1 MRVMKTRIHNQGSR
15 KTQTVLSNGQR
26 LRGWAGATFSY
37 ALVAILLVAQSGCVG
52 VTGAPKTGN
61 TTGPTPTSSLSS
73 TSLTFG
79 NVAIGSNTT
88 QTLTVTNS
96 GTATLTVSQLSV
108 SGTGFSLVGNT
119 SGISISP
126 SQAQT
131 FQIKFAPQTMG
142 NVTGNLTVT
151 SNDPTSPQT
160 IAMAGVGME
169 PQITLT
175 PSPLNFGSVAVGGS
189 VAQTVTL
196 ANTGNAPLSV
206 TAATASG
213 AGFSLKSISLPA
225 SLNPGQNL
233 SFSVQFAPTSAG
245 NASGSV
251 VFTNNMPANSPALAL
266 SGTAV
271 ASNAVL
277 TANPT
282 TVSFGT
288 VLVGSQGTQNIV
300 LSNTGTANL
309 TISTVTAS
317 GTGFSV
323 SGSTLPITLAQNQTT
338 TLTATFAPTTTGNPT
353 GTITVTSN
361 ASNPTVTINLTGT
374 ASHPQ
379 PQLSIN
385 PSSVNFGSVA
395 AGSNATQNITLSN
408 TGTSPMSI
416 TQITASG
423 TGFSVTN
430 SALPISVPAGQNT
443 SIAAK
448 FAPTAAGSA
457 SGSIS
462 VTSNAPGSPATI
474 ALSGTGTQGQ
484 LSSNPS
490 SVNFGNVLVGSS
502 GSQTVTLTNTGTSSL
517 SISQATASGAGFGLS
532 GLALP
537 LTLNANQS
545 ATFSAQFAPASAGGA
560 SGSITLTDTGSNP
573 TLTISLSGAGTQ
585 PGISATP
592 SSLNLGSVTTGSSNT
607 QTVTLKN
614 TGTASLTIS
623 QATVTGSG
631 FSINGLSFPLT
642 IAAGNTATLNVVFTP
657 TAAGSASG
665 SISLTSNAP
674 NSPMTVTLS
683 GTGVAPTLTL
693 NASPSSLDFGSVNV
707 SSNNVLGVTL
717 TNAGNANVTI
727 SGVSVTGAG
736 FSASGVSSGLTLA
749 PSQTAILN
757 VMFAPSAAG
766 SASGN
771 VTVTSNATNSPASVT
786 LSGTGVQTVSHSVS
800 LSWTASTSSVSGYN
814 VYRAS
819 VSGGPY
825 VKINS
830 TLVNAT
836 LFTDSS
842 VVAGQLYFY
851 VVTAV
856 DSSNLES
863 AYSSE
868 ASAAVPTP

>member
-1 MRVMKTRIHNQGSR
+1 MRVMKTRIQEWEFAT
-15 KTQTVLSNGQR
+15 TQAILSNSRR
-26 LRGWAGATFSY
+26 LRRSAGATFLC
-37 ALVAILLVAQSGCVG
+37 ALVAILLVAQAGCVG
-52 VTGAPKTGN
+52 VTGAPKPAN
-61 TTGPTPTSSLSS
+61 PTGPAPSSSLSS
-73 TSLTFG
+73 TSLAFG
-79 NVAIGSNTT
+79 NVAIGSNAT
-88 QTLTVTNS
+88 QALTITNS
-96 GTATLTVSQLSV
+96 GTATLTVSQVSV
-108 SGTGFSLVGNT
+108 TGTGFSVVGNA

-131 FQIKFAPQTMG
+131 YQIKFGPQTMG

-151 SNDPTSPQT
+151 SNAPSSPQT

-175 PSPLNFGSVAVGGS
+175 PAPLNFGSVAVGGS
-189 VAQTVTL
+189 VSQSVVL

-213 AGFSLKSISLPA
+213 AGFSLKSIALPA

-233 SFSVQFAPTSAG
+233 SFSVQFAPTTAG

-251 VFTNNMPANSPALAL
+251 VFSDNMPANSPTLVL

-282 TVSFGT
+282 SVNFGT
-288 VLVGSQGTQNIV
+288 VLVGSQATQNIV

-309 TISTVTAS
+309 TISTVTAG
-317 GTGFSV
+317 GTGYSA
-323 SGSTLPITLAQNQTT
+323 SGLTLPMTLAQSQTA
-338 TLTATFAPTTTGNPT
+338 TLTATLAPSAAGNPT
-353 GTITVTSN
+353 GSITVTSN
-361 ASNPTVTINLTGT
+361 ASNPTLTINLTGT
-374 ASHPQ
+374 ASQPQ

-385 PSSVNFGSVA
+385 PTSVNFGSVP
-395 AGSNATQNITLSN
+395 AGGNTTQNITLSN
-408 TGTSPMSI
+408 TGTAAMNI

-423 TGFSVTN
+423 AGFSVT
-430 SALPISVPAGQNT
+430 SGALPINVPVGQNT
-443 SIAAK
+443 SITAK

-462 VTSNAPGSPATI
+462 ITSNAPGSPATVV
-474 ALSGTGTQGQ
+474 LSGTGTQGQ
-484 LSSNPS
+484 LSSNPAA
-490 SVNFGNVLVGSS
+490 VNFGNVVVGNS
-502 GSQTVTLTNTGTSSL
+502 GSQTITLTNTGTSSL
-517 SISQATASGAGFGLS
+517 SISQATASGSGFSLS
-532 GLALP
+532 GLTLP
-537 LTLNANQS
+537 ATLNANQS
-545 ATFSAQFAPASAGGA
+545 TTFSAQFAPAAAGSA
-560 SGSITLTDTGSNP
+560 SGSITLSDTGSNP
-573 TLTISLSGAGTQ
+573 TVAISLSGTGTQ

-623 QATVTGSG
+623 QATVTGSS

-642 IAAGNTATLNVVFTP
+642 IAPGNAATLNVVFTP
-657 TAAGSASG
+657 TTAGSASG
-665 SISLTSNAP
+665 SISLVSNAP
-674 NSPMTVTLS
+674 ASPMTVILS
-683 GTGVAPTLTL
+683 GTGIVPTLTL
-693 NASPSSLDFGSVNV
+693 NANPSSLNFGSVNV
-707 SSNNVLGVTL
+707 GSNSALSVTL

-727 SGVSVTGAG
+727 SSATVTGTG

-749 PSQTAILN
+749 PSQTATLN
-757 VMFAPSAAG
+757 VTFAPAAAG

-771 VTVTSNATNSPASVT
+771 VSVASNATNSPASVT
-786 LSGTGVQTVSHSVS
+786 LSGTAVQPVSHSVT
-800 LSWTASTSSVSGYN
+800 LSWTASTSSVNGYN

-825 VKINS
+825 TKINS
-830 TLVNAT
+830 SLVTAT
-836 LFTDSS
+836 QFTDNS
-842 VVAGQLYFY
+842 VVAGQTYFY

-856 DSSNLES
+856 DSSNVES
-863 AYSSE
+863 ANSNE
-868 ASAAVPTP
+868 VSAAVPTP